1 MERGLIMRRTQVTKL
16 TYRGVNYES
25 QAGLLSYL
33 LNKIKKSQRLEKELK
48 HDLKRLTNV

>member
-1 MERGLIMRRTQVTKL
+1 MERGLIMRRTQMNKL

-33 LNKIKKSQRLEKELK
+33 LNKVKKEQRLEKELH
-48 HDLKRLTNV
+48 HDLKRLINV

>member
-1 MERGLIMRRTQVTKL
+1 MRGTKVTTL

-25 QAGLLSYL
+25 QAGFLSYL
-33 LNKIKKSQRLEKELK
+33 LNKVKKDQRLEKELK